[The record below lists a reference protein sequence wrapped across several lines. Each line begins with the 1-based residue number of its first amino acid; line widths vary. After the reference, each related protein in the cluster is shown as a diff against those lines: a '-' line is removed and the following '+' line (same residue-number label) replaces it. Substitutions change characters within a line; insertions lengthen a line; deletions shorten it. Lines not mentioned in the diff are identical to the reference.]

1 MEYEQHDEDIETP
14 ISIDE
19 NEGLLQQQQQ
29 EQKKDEILTLDND
42 SENENSLVKYLI
54 NNRDECQQLIGEVIK
69 IEQLDLN
76 TIKDYLNHIDFN
88 EFLKRCTKNRI
99 FKTQTITA
107 KASSNRQSSIEL
119 TSKYSK
125 KIAKRV
131 VDSGSDYEFI
141 ANTECSSES
150 AVAAA
155 LNINNNLLNQ
165 KKSLRLKKKNLLFK
179 KLIEREKDDY
189 YDYSID
195 EEDSAADEYEQPR
208 VCKKSAN
215 TQSPPNLSHQHKT
228 SKQQQCDAKGMV
240 NVIVNGKNVFIDEKD
255 YKQFVRCGK
264 WCSLE
269 FFRIETNGKIFF
281 SV

>member
-19 NEGLLQQQQQ
+19 NEVLLQQQQP
-29 EQKKDEILTLDND
+29 QKKDEILTLDND

-54 NNRDECQQLIGEVIK
+54 NNRDECQQLRGEVIK

-107 KASSNRQSSIEL
+107 KASNRQSSIES
-119 TSKYSK
+119 TSKHSK
-125 KIAKRV
+125 KIVKR

-150 AVAAA
+150 TAAA
-155 LNINNNLLNQ
+155 TLNINNNLLNQ

-195 EEDSAADEYEQPR
+195 EEDSAADEFEQQR
-208 VCKKSAN
+208 VGKKPAK
-215 TQSPPNLSHQHKT
+215 TQSPPNLSHQHKPP
-228 SKQQQCDAKGMV
+228 KEQQCDVKGMV

-269 FFRIETNGKIFF
+269 FFRIEMNGKLFF
-281 SV
+281 PV